1 MPILH
6 AACEEEQKVEEEEE
20 KEKEQEDAS
29 SKKSKEAKK
38 QSCTWTKS
46 SLSRTVAAKHR
57 GKWKESPGVRSE
69 FSPRC

>member
-1 MPILH
+1 M
-6 AACEEEQKVEEEEE
+6 EEVKEKE

-69 FSPRC
+69 FSPRR